1 MSETAKQEIPSFQDR
16 AAVECV
22 VRGAL
27 RSCIRDH
34 GPITGALIT
43 SAAKRIVGNLL
54 NVQNG
59 EPGNERPSANCPV
72 ITGPAE

>member
-16 AAVECV
+16 TAVERV

-34 GPITGALIT
+34 GPITAALIT

-54 NVQNG
+54 NVQNT
-59 EPGNERPSANCPV
+59 EPDNRRPSGKFPV